1 MMAIE
6 KRKWAARC
14 ESILMADTCI
24 QPSPKDGAFQSIWQ
38 SFRRHVVRHAFP
50 EGKVP
55 SEVLQFVHSM
65 VRFRLRIRF
74 WPQRPAEAQVAQ
86 PAPAGLPP
94 DRAAQPD
101 RGRTSPQVIAPAI
114 TVLSSSVQDGGAFSG
129 AAIGGQRAAGFSR
142 RGGGPGAGRSRRDTT
157 GLTP

>member
-1 MMAIE
+1 MAIE

-14 ESILMADTCI
+14 ESILMADTCV
-24 QPSPKDGAFQSIWQ
+24 QPSSKDGAFQSIWQ